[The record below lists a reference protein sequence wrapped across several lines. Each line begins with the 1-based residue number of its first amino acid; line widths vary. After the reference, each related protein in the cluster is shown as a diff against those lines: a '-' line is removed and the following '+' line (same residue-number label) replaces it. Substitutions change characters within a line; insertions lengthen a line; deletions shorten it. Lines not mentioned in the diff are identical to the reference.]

1 MEGTWIWGDKRS
13 SQMSTVQARSLAVQ
27 VVGLWEGTAGMAF
40 AVLILEYKFREDRI
54 IFIFIEALIYRK
66 VQRTRTFVVCFYCG

>member
-1 MEGTWIWGDKRS
+1 MMEGTWIWGDKR

-54 IFIFIEALIYRK
+54 IFIFIKALIYRK
-66 VQRTRTFVVCFYCG
+66 VQRTRTFLCFYCG